1 MSVISLQKGQK
12 IDLTKG
18 NPGLSKIIVGLG
30 WDTNKYSGGADFDLD
45 ASVFL
50 IDKNG
55 KAGGIEDFIYYN
67 NLVGGDGS
75 VIHTGD
81 NLTGTG
87 EGDDEQIKID
97 LANVPAHV
105 DKVAIT
111 VTIHDAIARGQNFG
125 QVSNAFVRIVNEI
138 NEQEIMRYDLG
149 EDFSV
154 ETALVVCELYRHQGE
169 WKFNAVGNG
178 FSGGLSALCTNYGLQ
193 VG

>member
-1 MSVISLQKGQK
+1 MAVISLQKGQK

-50 IDKNG
+50 LDKNG
-55 KAGGIEDFIYYN
+55 KAGGIGDFIYYN
-67 NLVGGDGS
+67 NLVGGNGS
-75 VIHTGD
+75 VKHTGD
-81 NLTGTG
+81 NLTGAG
-87 EGDDEQIKID
+87 EGDDEQIKVD
-97 LANVPAHV
+97 LALVPVNV
-105 DKVAIT
+105 DKVAFA
-111 VTIHDAIARGQNFG
+111 VTIHEAAQRAQNFG
-125 QVSNAFVRIVNEI
+125 QVSNAFVRVVNETDGK
-138 NEQEIMRYDLG
+138 EVMRYDLG

-178 FSGGLSALCTNYGLQ
+178 FSGGLSSLCSNYGLQ

>member
-1 MSVISLQKGQK
+1 MIISLQKGQK

-18 NPGLSKIIVGLG
+18 NPGLSKIVVGLG

-45 ASVFL
+45 AAAFL

-55 KAGGIEDFIYYN
+55 KAGGIEDFIFYN
-67 NLVGGDGS
+67 NLVGGEGS
-75 VIHTGD
+75 VVHTGD
-81 NLTGTG
+81 NLTGDG

-97 LANVPAHV
+97 LAAVPVHV
-105 DKVAIT
+105 EKIAIT

-125 QVSNAFVRIVNEI
+125 QVSNAFVRVVNEV
-138 NEQEIMRYDLG
+138 NEQEVMRYDLG

-178 FSGGLSALCTNYGLQ
+178 FSGGLSALCSNYGLQ
-193 VG
+193 AG

>member
-1 MSVISLQKGQK
+1 MAVISLQKGQK

-30 WDTNKYSGGADFDLD
+30 WDTNKYSGGSDFDLD

-50 IDKNG
+50 IDKFG

-67 NLVGGDGS
+67 NLVGGNGS
-75 VIHTGD
+75 VKHTGD
-81 NLTGTG
+81 NLTGAG
-87 EGDDEQIKID
+87 EGDDEEVKVD
-97 LANVPAHV
+97 LALVPAHV
-105 DKVAIT
+105 DKIAFA
-111 VTIHDAIARGQNFG
+111 VTIHEAVTRGQNFG
-125 QVSNAFVRIVNEI
+125 QVTNAFVRVVNETDGK
-138 NEQEIMRYDLG
+138 EVMRYDLG

-178 FSGGLSALCTNYGLQ
+178 FSGGLSALCSNYGLD

>member
-1 MSVISLQKGQK
+1 MSIISLQKGQK
-12 IDLTKG
+12 IDLTKS
-18 NPGLSKIIVGLG
+18 NPGLSKIVIGLG
-30 WDTNKYSGGADFDLD
+30 WDTNKYSGGSNFDLD
-45 ASVFL
+45 SCVFL

-67 NLVGGDGS
+67 NLVGGNGS

-81 NLTGTG
+81 NLTGDG
-87 EGDDEQIKID
+87 EGDDEQIKVD
-97 LANVPAHV
+97 LLNVPVHV
-105 DKVAIT
+105 DKIAIT

-125 QVSNAFVRIVNEI
+125 QVSNAFVRVI
-138 NEQEIMRYDLG
+138 NETNQQEVMRYDLG

-154 ETALVVCELYRHQGE
+154 ETALVVCELYRYQGE

-178 FSGGLSALCTNYGLQ
+178 FSGGLSALCSNYGLQ